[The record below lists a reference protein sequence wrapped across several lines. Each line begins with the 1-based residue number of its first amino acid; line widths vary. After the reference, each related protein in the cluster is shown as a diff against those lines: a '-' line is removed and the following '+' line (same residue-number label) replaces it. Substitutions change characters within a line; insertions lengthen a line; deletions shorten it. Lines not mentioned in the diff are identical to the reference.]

1 MSTIQGTYRQRAKL
15 AARQKTIKFLGG
27 KCVDCGMTDWRA
39 LHINFQGKRRNWNW
53 LLARVREDRTGYE
66 VRCANCGSIKSVNE
80 ITMAGTQTLQATRRE
95 KMANESIC
103 HDLRVYLSP
112 NARPLTDV
120 VRYLAAAFEMSIKAA
135 YVQVARFERVGLVK
149 KETPGGIHNNKQ
161 VVWVG

>member
-1 MSTIQGTYRQRAKL
+1 
-15 AARQKTIKFLGG
+15 
-27 KCVDCGMTDWRA
+27 
-39 LHINFQGKRRNWNW
+39 
-53 LLARVREDRTGYE
+53 
-66 VRCANCGSIKSVNE
+66 
-80 ITMAGTQTLQATRRE
+80 MAGTQTLQATRRE